1 MPEQAGQSDQPV
13 VAAANPGSGSPAAA
27 RRPRYRQQRQKKGS
41 RIGLWIGAVV
51 VISIVAIAAFTV
63 QSGNAG
69 GGNFEMTAYQ
79 GASTL
84 GGTNVDFDEVKRQ
97 AAGKPIVLNFWGGT
111 YPPCRAEMPGFERAF
126 QRNKDDFVMLG
137 LDVGPFFGLG
147 TQSSAFALLQEL
159 NITYPAASANSRPA
173 VAAYGAT
180 ALPSTFFFD
189 GEGNLVDQRIGFID
203 EATFESILN
212 DLIAASATASTGANH
227 DA

>member
-1 MPEQAGQSDQPV
+1 V
-13 VAAANPGSGSPAAA
+13 
-27 RRPRYRQQRQKKGS
+27 
-41 RIGLWIGAVV
+41 WIGIVAVV
-51 VISIVAIAAFTV
+51 SILAIAVFTV

-84 GGTNVDFDEVKRQ
+84 GGTNVDFDQVKRE
-97 AAGKPIVLNFWGGT
+97 AAGKPIVLNFWGGSC
-111 YPPCRAEMPGFERAF
+111 PPCRAEMPGFERAF

-147 TQSSAFALLQEL
+147 TQNSAFALLQEL
-159 NITYPAASANSRPA
+159 NITYPAASANSRTA
-173 VAAYGAT
+173 VSEYGAT

-189 GEGNLVDQRIGFID
+189 GEGNLVGQRIGFMD
-203 EATFESILN
+203 EATFESILKN
-212 DLIAASATASTGANH
+212 LIDDVEVAADTGDTPHTANAANTEGNG